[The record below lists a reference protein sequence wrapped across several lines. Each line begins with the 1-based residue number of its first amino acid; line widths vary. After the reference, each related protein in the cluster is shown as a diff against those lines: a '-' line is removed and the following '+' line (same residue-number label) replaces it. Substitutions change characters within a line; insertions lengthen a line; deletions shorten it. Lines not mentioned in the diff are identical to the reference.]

1 MVFTLIVVI
10 LFIIALVVGSLMSW
24 VLDKNPELLEKLEKI
39 F

>member
-1 MVFTLIVVI
+1 MVFTLVVTG
-10 LFIIALVVGSLMSW
+10 LFMLGLVVGSLISW